1 MLRRGVRLL
10 AVIAGWVCV
19 IACAGL
25 LTLWLVGKVVSDRQH
40 VLQVLAWIP
49 SWILL
54 SPAAVLALL
63 GLFVRWPVARRGGDD
78 ETGDGSVRRR
88 RRRGFAWCAS
98 SLMLWAVL
106 GALVW
111 SHWVEMRW
119 PNALRSETKLA
130 DGRVKGSLRIAHWN
144 IDAFSARQWSGDLRE
159 FFPYPAPDV
168 LLMSSNQPRAAQGS
182 CLASL
187 RRAYEIKRFGNFV
200 VASAV
205 GIVDARAYSLNLNEP
220 ASTSEWERKSELSLR
235 ARLEQLWNDNC
246 ERVGMARRG
255 FQEAESGDLIVVRFD
270 TRARLGRELVVYYI
284 DMPSDPF
291 AWRYRMAERAQQLIE
306 GLRAKR
312 DAEGRAV
319 VPMPDMIVGDFN
331 TPRGSASLG
340 LLTQGMEN
348 AFDQGGWGLVATF
361 PRPWAL
367 LHIDQMYVSSWL
379 RAARYQVELPPV
391 GEHWMQW
398 ADVVKR

>member
-10 AVIAGWVCV
+10 AVIAGWLCV
-19 IACAGL
+19 VACAGVL
-25 LTLWLVGKVVSDRQH
+25 SLWVTGKVVSDRQH
-40 VLQVLAWIP
+40 ALQVLAWLP
-49 SWILL
+49 SWLVL
-54 SPAAVLALL
+54 APAAVLALL
-63 GLFVRWPVARRGGDD
+63 TLLVRWPSAVRRGED
-78 ETGDGSVRRR
+78 EHESTPR
-88 RRRGFAWCAS
+88 RRRGFAWWVS
-98 SLMLWAVL
+98 SLMLWSVL

-119 PNALRSETKLA
+119 LNALKAETTLA

-144 IDAFSARQWSGDLRE
+144 IDAFLARQWSGDLRE

-168 LLMSSNQPRAAQGS
+168 LLMSSNQPRAAQAS
-182 CLASL
+182 CLSSL
-187 RRAYEIKRFGNFV
+187 RKAYDVKRFGNFV

-205 GIVDARAYSLNLNEP
+205 PILHARAYSLNLNQP
-220 ASTSEWERKSELSLR
+220 ATANESDRKAEAALR
-235 ARLEQLWNDNC
+235 ARLEQWWNDNC

-255 FQEAESGDLIVVRFD
+255 FQEAESGDLIVIRLD
-270 TRARLGRELVVYYI
+270 TRERFGREMVVYYI

-291 AWRYRMAERAQQLIE
+291 ASRYRLAERAQQLIE

-319 VPMPDMIVGDFN
+319 VPTADMIVGDFN
-331 TPRGSASLG
+331 TPRGSASLD
-340 LLTQGMEN
+340 LLTNGMEN

-361 PRPWAL
+361 PRPWGL
-367 LHIDQMYVSSWL
+367 LHIDQMYVAGWL
-379 RAARYQVELPPV
+379 RAARYAVEMPPV

>member
-10 AVIAGWVCV
+10 AVIAGWVCLLL
-19 IACAGL
+19 CAAL
-25 LTLWLVGKVVSDRQH
+25 LTLWIVGKVVSDRQH
-40 VLQVLAWIP
+40 ALQALAWIP
-49 SWILL
+49 SWTLL
-54 SPAAVLALL
+54 SPAAVLALFSL
-63 GLFVRWPVARRGGDD
+63 LVRWPVVRRADD
-78 ETGDGSVRRR
+78 ERDGGIG
-88 RRRGFAWCAS
+88 RRRGRGLGWWAS
-98 SLMLWAVL
+98 SLVMWSVL
-106 GALVW
+106 GAMVW

-119 PNALRSETKLA
+119 WNALRGETKLA

-182 CLASL
+182 CLTSL
-187 RRAYEIKRFGNFV
+187 RKEYAVKRFGNFV
-200 VASAV
+200 VASALP
-205 GIVDARAYSLNLNEP
+205 IVDARAYSLNLNEP
-220 ASTSEWERKSELSLR
+220 TPTSEAERKAELNLR

-246 ERVGMARRG
+246 ERVGMSRRG
-255 FQEAESGDLIVVRFD
+255 FQEAESGDLIVVRLD
-270 TRARLGRELVVYYI
+270 ARARFGRELVVYYI

-306 GLRAKR
+306 GLQAKR
-312 DAEGRAV
+312 DAEGRVV
-319 VPMPDMIVGDFN
+319 VPLPDMIVGDFN
-331 TPRGSASLG
+331 TPRGSASLD
-340 LLTQGMEN
+340 LLTKRMQN

-361 PRPWAL
+361 PRPLAL
-367 LHIDQMYVSSWL
+367 LHIDQMYVGEWL
-379 RAARYQVELPPV
+379 RAAHYAVELPPT

>member
-1 MLRRGVRLL
+1 MLRRGFWLL
-10 AVIAGWVCV
+10 AVIAWWVCLLL
-19 IACAGL
+19 CAAL
-25 LTLWLVGKVVSDRQH
+25 LTLWIIGKVVSDRQH
-40 VLQVLAWIP
+40 ALQALAWIP
-49 SWILL
+49 SWVLL
-54 SPAAVLALL
+54 SPAAALALFTL
-63 GLFVRWPVARRGGDD
+63 LARRPMARRADD
-78 ETGDGSVRRR
+78 HAGP
-88 RRRGFAWCAS
+88 RRGRGLGWWGS
-98 SLMLWAVL
+98 SLAMWSVL
-106 GALVW
+106 GAMVW

-119 PNALRSETKLA
+119 WNALRGETKLA
-130 DGRVKGSLRIAHWN
+130 DGRVKGSVRIAHWN

-187 RRAYEIKRFGNFV
+187 RKEYAVRRFGNFV
-200 VASAV
+200 VASAIP
-205 GIVDARAYSLNLNEP
+205 IVDARAYSLNLNEP
-220 ASTSEWERKSELSLR
+220 TPTSEAERKAELNLR

-246 ERVGMARRG
+246 ERMGMSRRG
-255 FQEAESGDLIVVRFD
+255 FQEAESGDLIVVRLD
-270 TRARLGRELVVYYI
+270 TSARFGRELVVYYI

-306 GLRAKR
+306 GLQAKR
-312 DAEGRAV
+312 DAEGRVV
-319 VPMPDMIVGDFN
+319 VPLPDMIVGDFN

-340 LLTQGMEN
+340 LLTKRMNN

-361 PRPWAL
+361 PRPFAL
-367 LHIDQMYVSSWL
+367 LHIDQMYVGEWL
-379 RAARYQVELPPV
+379 RAARYAVELPPT